1 MANQQHKRQRRGLLA
16 LITGGAGLLALL
28 ATLAVMVARPAAP
41 IDPARSTATTSIG
54 RTGPQPWG
62 HDVLRSHDPA
72 KPKASPKVGPGLPAS
87 TVLLATQK
95 PFVAMPAAA
104 SPPTLPDAYRGAM
117 PAQARRTR

>member
-1 MANQQHKRQRRGLLA
+1 MTNERKRQRRSLLA
-16 LITGGAGLLALL
+16 LSTGSVALLALL
-28 ATLAVMVARPAAP
+28 VTLAVMVARPAAP
-41 IDPARSTATTSIG
+41 INRASTASTTSIG

-72 KPKASPKVGPGLPAS
+72 KRKASPAVGPGLPVK

-95 PFVAMPAAA
+95 PFVAMPATA

-117 PAQARRTR
+117 PAVARRTR

>member
-1 MANQQHKRQRRGLLA
+1 MNSQHKRRRRSLLA
-16 LITGGAGLLALL
+16 LITSGAGLLAVLV
-28 ATLAVMVARPAAP
+28 TLAVMVGRPAAP
-41 IDPARSTATTSIG
+41 IDSDRSTPTTSIG

-72 KPKASPKVGPGLPAS
+72 KPKASPAVGPGLPAK

-95 PFVAMPAAA
+95 PFVAMPATA

-117 PAQARRTR
+117 PAVARRTR